1 MEYGIGNTA
10 DFGVSELDEGQAAGL
25 LAAVG
30 GHGLSLV
37 EPGPATDPVEAGLK
51 ASIARARLA
60 WERTQPQLVIDGWL
74 DMLDG
79 LDEAQSSALRLVEP
93 TRLTSGAE
101 PSYAPPEGL
110 AASTSRCV
118 APSRPAPPNRGG
130 SAPSQNTTGSAADPV
145 LGSRGAPQKGA

>member
-1 MEYGIGNTA
+1 VTFWIGNTA
-10 DFGVSELDEGQAAGL
+10 DFGVSGLDERQAASL
-25 LAAVG
+25 LSAVG

-37 EPGPATDPVEAGLK
+37 EPGPATDPVAAGLN
-51 ASIARARLA
+51 AAIDRARRA

-93 TRLTSGAE
+93 ERLTSGAE
-101 PSYAPPEGL
+101 PSYAPPEEL
-110 AASTSRCV
+110 TASQFPGV

-130 SAPSQNTTGSAADPV
+130 SAPSNTTTAVAAHPV
-145 LGSRGAPQKGA
+145 WDTRGDRQRGA

>member
-1 MEYGIGNTA
+1 VTFWIGNTA
-10 DFGVSELDEGQAAGL
+10 DLGVSGLDERQAASL
-25 LAAVG
+25 LSAVG

-37 EPGPATDPVEAGLK
+37 EPGPATDPVAAGLN
-51 ASIARARLA
+51 AAIDRARRA

-93 TRLTSGAE
+93 ERLTSGAE
-101 PSYAPPEGL
+101 PSYAPPEEL
-110 AASTSRCV
+110 TASQFPCV
-118 APSRPAPPNRGG
+118 APSHGSPERGG
-130 SAPSQNTTGSAADPV
+130 SAPSHNTTGSAADPV